1 MKEMD
6 KEKVKAELS
15 SWIYTHLYDVMEDNK
30 PITDKTVYVEMEMPT
45 DWLRYLEE
53 LIEKDN

>member
-1 MKEMD
+1 MD

-15 SWIYTHLYDVMEDNK
+15 SWICNHLYDVMEDNK

-53 LIEKDN
+53 LIKKDN